1 MRKINTLKSYKS
13 KSLFGII
20 NIPGDKSIS
29 QRAVIFASLCHG
41 LTKIFGLL
49 KSKDVLSTVN
59 AIKDLGV
66 KVKFKSDICEISG
79 TGGTFKKPKKPL
91 DLGNS
96 GTGVRLLIGMLSSKN
111 IETTFEG
118 DKSLSKRPMLRVIK
132 PLEKFG
138 AKFESNK
145 GKLPLKIL
153 KSDYLTPCIVDEKIG
168 SAQVKSALILS
179 ALNVNGTT
187 IINEVVPSR
196 DHTEN
201 LLKYLG
207 ADIKI
212 RKKKLEKKI
221 IVNGPQT
228 LSRKKIKI
236 CGDFSSASFLI
247 VAAMVC
253 KNSKIVL
260 KNVGIN
266 YFRIGLLEVLKK
278 MNGKFKILKKWT
290 ENGEKVADLE
300 IKSSNLKGIKVSGD
314 ISTRL
319 IDEYPILFVAASF
332 AKGTTE
338 FINLK
343 ELRYK
348 ESDRLS
354 AMSEA
359 LEKSGVKLK
368 QEKDSIKIFGSKKQ
382 NGGVKIKTYNDHRV
396 AMSMLVFGLAS
407 DEPIKVDDISM
418 IKTSFPNF
426 AELLK
431 KIGAKVKYVQK

>member
-49 KSKDVLSTVN
+49 KSKDVLSTID
-59 AIKDLGV
+59 ALKTLGV
-66 KVKFKSDICEISG
+66 EIKFNSDICEVSG
-79 TGGTFKKPKKPL
+79 TGGIFKKPKQSL

-96 GTGVRLLIGMLSSKN
+96 GTGARLLIGMLSSKN
-111 IETTFEG
+111 IEITFKG
-118 DKSLSKRPMLRVIK
+118 DKSLSRRPMLRVIK

-145 GKLPLKIL
+145 GKLPIKIL
-153 KSDYLTPCIVDEKIG
+153 KADYLSPCTIDEKIG

-179 ALNVNGTT
+179 ALNLNGTS
-187 IINEVVPSR
+187 IINELVPSR

-201 LLKYLG
+201 LLKHLG
-207 ADIKI
+207 ADII
-212 RKKKLEKKI
+212 IKKKKMKKKI
-221 IVNGPQT
+221 IVKGPQI
-228 LSRKKIKI
+228 LKKKKIKI

-247 VAAMVC
+247 VAAMIC
-253 KNSKIVL
+253 RNSKIIL
-260 KNVGIN
+260 KNIGIN
-266 YFRIGLLEVLKK
+266 YFRVGLLEVLKK
-278 MNGKFKILKKWT
+278 MNGRFKILRKWT

-300 IKSSNLKGIKVSGD
+300 IRSSDLKGLKVSGD

-338 FINLK
+338 FSNLK

-354 AMSEA
+354 AMAEA
-359 LEKSGVKLK
+359 LKKSGVKLK
-368 QEKDSIKIFGSKKQ
+368 QKSDSIKIFGAKNQ
-382 NGGVKIKTYNDHRV
+382 NGGVKIKTHDDHRV

-407 DEPIKVDDISM
+407 QESIKVDDISM

-426 AELLK
+426 AELLNK
-431 KIGAKVKYVQK
+431 VGAKIKYVQK

>member
-1 MRKINTLKSYKS
+1 M
-13 KSLFGII
+13 G
-20 NIPGDKSIS
+20 
-29 QRAVIFASLCHG
+29 
-41 LTKIFGLL
+41 
-49 KSKDVLSTVN
+49 
-59 AIKDLGV
+59 
-66 KVKFKSDICEISG
+66 
-79 TGGTFKKPKKPL
+79 
-91 DLGNS
+91 
-96 GTGVRLLIGMLSSKN
+96 
-111 IETTFEG
+111 
-118 DKSLSKRPMLRVIK
+118 
-132 PLEKFG
+132 
-138 AKFESNK
+138 
-145 GKLPLKIL
+145 
-153 KSDYLTPCIVDEKIG
+153 
-168 SAQVKSALILS
+168 
-179 ALNVNGTT
+179 
-187 IINEVVPSR
+187 
-196 DHTEN
+196 
-201 LLKYLG
+201 
-207 ADIKI
+207 
-212 RKKKLEKKI
+212 
-221 IVNGPQT
+221 
-228 LSRKKIKI
+228 RKKIKI
-236 CGDFSSASFLI
+236 CGDFSSASFRI

-253 KNSKIVL
+253 KKSKIVL

-278 MNGKFKILKKWT
+278 MNGKFKILKEWT
-290 ENGEKVADLE
+290 ENGENVADLE

-368 QEKDSIKIFGSKKQ
+368 QEKDSIKIFGSKQQ

-407 DEPIKVDDISM
+407 DKPIKVDDISM

-431 KIGAKVKYVQK
+431 KIGAKIKYVQK

>member
-1 MRKINTLKSYKS
+1 MRKINTLKSQKS

-20 NIPGDKSIS
+20 NLPGDKSIS
-29 QRAVIFASLCHG
+29 QRAVIFAALCLG
-41 LTKIFGLL
+41 STKVFGLL
-49 KSKDVLSTVN
+49 KSKDVLSTIN
-59 AIKDLGV
+59 ALKTLGV
-66 KVKFKSDICEISG
+66 KIKFNAKICEVSG
-79 TGGTFKKPKKPL
+79 TGGVFKKPKKPL

-96 GTGVRLLIGMLSSKN
+96 GTGVRLLMGMLSSKN
-111 IETTFEG
+111 IEITFKG
-118 DKSLSKRPMLRVIK
+118 DKSLSKRPMLRVMK

-138 AKFESNK
+138 AKFKSNK
-145 GKLPLKIL
+145 GKLPIKIVKTNFL
-153 KSDYLTPCIVDEKIG
+153 SPSTIDEKIG

-179 ALNVNGTT
+179 ALNLHGTS
-187 IINEVVPSR
+187 IINEIIPSR

-201 LLKYLG
+201 LLKHLG
-207 ADIKI
+207 ADLEIKQ
-212 RKKKLEKKI
+212 KKLVKKI
-221 IVNGPQT
+221 IVKGPQI
-228 LSRKKIKI
+228 LNKKKIKI

-247 VAAMVC
+247 VAAMIC

-266 YFRIGLLEVLKK
+266 YFRIGLLDVLKK

-300 IKSSNLKGIKVSGD
+300 IKSSDLEGLKVSGD
-314 ISTRL
+314 ISARL

-332 AKGTTE
+332 AKGNSE
-338 FINLK
+338 FHNLK

-354 AMSEA
+354 AMAEA
-359 LEKSGVKLK
+359 LAKSGVKLK
-368 QEKDSIKIFGSKKQ
+368 QKKDSIKIFGSNAQ
-382 NGGVKIKTYNDHRV
+382 NGGVKIKTYHDHRI

-407 DEPIKVDDISM
+407 EKPITVDDISM

-431 KIGAKVKYVQK
+431 KIGAKIKHVQK